1 MMAIEKHIVPPNEQE
16 GKRIVYLK
24 EREGGIHTKEF
35 DTRRQCRK
43 YLGRHH
49 DSVVAYEEYLVT
61 EDGSETFWTKGS
73 FTPRTK
79 AEKQKNRARRRR
91 KCRARQRAREKERME
106 RQSLRPTKW

>member
-1 MMAIEKHIVPPNEQE
+1 MENERIIKPE

-24 EREGGIHTKEF
+24 EREGGIHTREF
-35 DTRRQCRK
+35 ATGKQCRK

-49 DSVVAYEEYLVT
+49 DSVVSYEEYLVN
-61 EDGSETFWTKGS
+61 EDGSETFLKKGM

-79 AEKQKNRARRRR
+79 AEKQKSRAKLRR

>member
-1 MMAIEKHIVPPNEQE
+1 METGHTAPE

-24 EREGGIHTKEF
+24 EREGGIHTREF
-35 DTRRQCRK
+35 ATGKKCRK

-49 DSVVAYEEYLVT
+49 DSVVAYEEYLVN
-61 EDGSETFWTKGS
+61 EDGSETFLKKGS

-79 AEKQKNRARRRR
+79 AEKQKSRAKRRR
-91 KCRARQRAREKERME
+91 KSRARQRAREKERME